1 MQADPDDF
9 PTTHEHEWC
18 MLCELFEH
26 TCVHDLGGDTAAC
39 IKYVAQRFRSSSV
52 ESRLAFASRRDTCR
66 ATRDGDEN
74 RGTARPGTRTPHG
87 TVHRPRNPDAHLHCT
102 LTPVPTASRA
112 VGSRLG
118 ESETESRE
126 LIE

>member
-66 ATRDGDEN
+66 ATRDMETRIEAPRDQE
-74 RGTARPGTRTPHG
+74 RARRTAPSTDPGTQTRTY
-87 TVHRPRNPDAHLHCT
+87 TVL
-102 LTPVPTASRA
+102 
-112 VGSRLG
+112 
-118 ESETESRE
+118 
-126 LIE
+126 